1 MLDGG
6 RWQGQQV
13 LPAAWVQATQQ
24 MHATVGNGP
33 QGYGYHWWCAPVTHQ
48 GSTLA
53 SCAALGNGGQRLF
66 IVPGLDLA
74 VVFTAGQYNA
84 TTIGGAQVRLLRQI
98 IASL

>member
-6 RWQGQQV
+6 RWQGRQV
-13 LPAAWVQATQQ
+13 LPATWVQATQQ
-24 MHATVGNGP
+24 TRVTVGSGP
-33 QGYGYHWWCAPVTHQ
+33 LGYGYHWWCPQVTHQ
-48 GSTLA
+48 DRKLA
-53 SCAALGNGGQRLF
+53 SCAAFGNGGQRLF

-84 TTIGGAQVRLLRQI
+84 TAIGGAQVRLLRQI